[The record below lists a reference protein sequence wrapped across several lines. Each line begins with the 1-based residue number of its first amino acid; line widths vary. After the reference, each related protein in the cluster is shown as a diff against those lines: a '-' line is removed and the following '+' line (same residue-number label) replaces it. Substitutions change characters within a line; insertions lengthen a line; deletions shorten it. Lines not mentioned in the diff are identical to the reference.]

1 MGFLILCI
9 RRINF
14 DAKHGEWTW
23 PNMGFGGRQDVNL
36 KVKGA
41 LIIKYPNMV
50 VSWNGGTPK
59 SSILMVLSTFPYK
72 PSIWGYLHFRKP
84 PHTNW
89 TNLNHQHMF
98 VRFQEISTGPRNRM
112 GLTVA
117 AVRCSGEIGGGT
129 TVAGPLCGSSCPF
142 LKRWLRDTTC
152 ILCWLVVSNM
162 VFIFHNIWDNLS
174 HWLSYFSRWLTP
186 PTRYSI
192 I

>member
-98 VRFQEISTGPRNRM
+98 LRFQEISTGAPEQNGADSCSCSLFRRNWWRDHCGRSPLWIKLSVSEKVTAKYYVYTMLVGGFKHGFYFPQYM
-112 GLTVA
+112 G
-117 AVRCSGEIGGGT
+117 
-129 TVAGPLCGSSCPF
+129 
-142 LKRWLRDTTC
+142 
-152 ILCWLVVSNM
+152 
-162 VFIFHNIWDNLS
+162 
-174 HWLSYFSRWLTP
+174 
-186 PTRYSI
+186 
-192 I
+192 